1 MYVCLFMCVRNSI
14 FTIIDSDNGLSPG
27 RHQAIIWTN
36 VGILLIQ
43 ILGTNFSEILS
54 EIHIFSFKEMHL
66 KILGTNFSEILS
78 EIHIFSFKEMHL
90 KMSAKWWQFRLGL
103 NVLIA
108 TGNYATNRHNC
119 GCRCTDRSSPITKVV
134 SEKATNWHTCGCRC
148 SDQLSPANVVTER
161 TINLLQCCDRDEDQ
175 FISLSCT

>member
-1 MYVCLFMCVRNSI
+1 MYVCLFMYVRNSI

-27 RHQAIIWTN
+27 RRQVIIWTN
-36 VGILLIQ
+36 VGILLI
-43 ILGTNFSEILS
+43 
-54 EIHIFSFKEMHL
+54 

-119 GCRCTDRSSPITKVV
+119 GCRCTDRSSPITMLYQRKRPTDTLV
-134 SEKATNWHTCGCRC
+134 AADALTNYHLPMLWQRGRSICC
-148 SDQLSPANVVTER
+148 NVVTEMR
-161 TINLLQCCDRDEDQ
+161 TNLYLCRVHKHINNAMMVPTTNSRGSRQRFMD
-175 FISLSCT
+175 